1 MAERE
6 GFEPSV
12 VLLLHTLSKRADKK
26 KIKKSNGLFSLYLN
40 LRVYKYDQY
49 VANI

>member
-12 VLLLHTLSKRADKK
+12 VLLLHTLTKRPDQKVRLSQRFF
-26 KIKKSNGLFSLYLN
+26 KIKNYL
-40 LRVYKYDQY
+40 LIKIV
-49 VANI
+49 

>member
-26 KIKKSNGLFSLYLN
+26 SLTGLNKEYINFGVKFS
-40 LRVYKYDQY
+40 Q
-49 VANI
+49 